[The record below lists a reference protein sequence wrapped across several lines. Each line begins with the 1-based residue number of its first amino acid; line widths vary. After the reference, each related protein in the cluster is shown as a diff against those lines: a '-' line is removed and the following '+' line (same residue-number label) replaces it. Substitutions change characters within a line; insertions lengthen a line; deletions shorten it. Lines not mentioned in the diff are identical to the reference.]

1 MKGQLFTTDVLASVL
16 IVTIIIAFTTWEL
29 EQVYNR
35 ASDIQFEKLNSL
47 ATDIAQ
53 MAVKNILAN
62 RTMNGTILANSINES
77 RWDLLTAKMDALII
91 PPVAYEAVLNGP
103 TVDTTLSEIGNGG
116 CSYAKTNAAVA
127 RRVVYYYGGARE
139 LSIKVCA

>member
-16 IVTIIIAFTTWEL
+16 IVTIIIAFTTWEF

-53 MAVKNILAN
+53 MAVKNLLAT
-62 RTMNGTILANSINES
+62 RTANGVILANSVNES
-77 RWDLLTAKMDALII
+77 RWNLLKAKMNELII

-103 TVDTTLSEIGNGG
+103 TPDTTFSEIGNGG

-127 RRVVYYYGGARE
+127 RRIVYYYGAARE
-139 LSIKVCA
+139 LSIKVCS